1 MAQQVINVGNTPN
14 DGTGDPIRTAY
25 TKCNENF
32 GELYSRVQDT
42 PPTTSVGTIGDAAG
56 MIAFDSTY
64 LYVCVSNY
72 DASSSVWKRVVF
84 DTTPW

>member
-1 MAQQVINVGNTPN
+1 MALQVINVGNTPN

-25 TKCNENF
+25 TKCNDNF

-42 PPTTSVGTIGDAAG
+42 PPTTPVGTIGDAAG
-56 MIAFDSTY
+56 MLAFDSTY
-64 LYVCVSNY
+64 LYVCIADY
-72 DASSSVWKRVVF
+72 DASSSIWSRVVF